1 MSVDKYER
9 IWMFGAGG
17 LIVAF
22 LAIISITAVT
32 QAVRPPSH
40 IETVN
45 PVTIAE
51 HPEFGDPQM
60 RVEDDGRIVVPVLA
74 QMFGFL
80 PDPIEVPVNTPI
92 TFRITSADVI
102 HGFQVIGTNANSMA
116 VPGYVS
122 QFTYVFKKAGEYDI
136 ACNEYC
142 GLFHHAMVGKITVT
156 DATGGQR

>member
-22 LAIISITAVT
+22 LAVIVITAVT

-40 IETVN
+40 IETIN

-60 RVEDDGRIVVPVLA
+60 RVEADGRIVVPVLA
-74 QMFGFL
+74 QMYGFW
-80 PDPIEVPVNTPI
+80 PNPIEVPVNTPV
-92 TFRITSADVI
+92 TFRITSADVV
-102 HGFQVIGTNANSMA
+102 HGFHVVGTNANAMA

-122 QFTYVFKKAGEYDI
+122 QFTYVFKNAGAYNI
-136 ACNEYC
+136 TCNEYC
-142 GLFHHAMVGKITVT
+142 GVMHHAMVGTITVT

>member
-22 LAIISITAVT
+22 LAVIVVTAVT
-32 QAVRPPSH
+32 QAVQPPSH
-40 IETVN
+40 IETIN

-60 RVEDDGRIVVPVLA
+60 RVEADGRIVVPVLA
-74 QMFGFL
+74 QMFAFW
-80 PDPIEVPVNTPI
+80 PNPIEVPMNVPV
-92 TFRITSADVI
+92 TFRITSADVV
-102 HGFQVIGTNANSMA
+102 HGFQVVGTNANAMA

-142 GLFHHAMVGKITVT
+142 GLMHHAMVGKLIVT
-156 DATGGQR
+156 DASGGQR